1 MVNSRKVKARIVELG
16 FTQDDVAENIGMDVS
31 TFNQKINN
39 KRRIYIDEV
48 AKLCDYLKINT
59 TTELQEYFGLDFL
72 TNSGVKDTD

>member
-1 MVNSRKVKARIVELG
+1 MKARIVELG